1 VAAGLLVGS
10 IGWTAARAQQSPA
23 GSPAATSAGQ
33 APAPEAAAG
42 SQPASTVEKGFVD
55 FQTPGPEPLV
65 QRSEEENSKLYLR
78 LNAKFMS
85 PYCPGLVL
93 RDCTSAGGQNLREQ
107 IREWLHRGHTEV
119 WITATMVATYGESV
133 LAAPPFRGAA
143 VVVWV
148 APFVALLIGTI
159 LLLRFLQAQ
168 KARHRVAA
176 TEEAAELPRT
186 QPLDPDMDRR
196 LEQEISARAR

>member
-1 VAAGLLVGS
+1 MHSARRFPMLLCTALLLGS
-10 IGWTAARAQQSPA
+10 IHGTAASAQTASTE
-23 GSPAATSAGQ
+23 PAAT
-33 APAPEAAAG
+33 G
-42 SQPASTVEKGFVD
+42 STGPTVEKGFVD
-55 FQTPGPEPLV
+55 FQTPGPETLV

-78 LNAKFMS
+78 MNAKFMS

-107 IREWLHRGHTEV
+107 IRQWLHQGHSEQWV
-119 WITATMVATYGESV
+119 TATMVATYGETV

-148 APFVALLIGTI
+148 APFVALLIGAI
-159 LLLRFLQAQ
+159 LLIRFLQAQ
-168 KARHRVAA
+168 KARHQAA
-176 TEEAAELPRT
+176 AAVPAGGAPRAE
-186 QPLDPDMDRR
+186 PLDPEMDRR